1 MKLDWN
7 FQNGMGFTLE
17 NLPWKGM
24 DICWNCTIY
33 HANMGGT
40 YI

>member
-17 NLPWKGM
+17 NFSWKGM
-24 DICWNCTIY
+24 DICWNCIIY
-33 HANMGGT
+33 YINMGGI